1 MRILDMKQSIILMLL
16 TAAVASL
23 FAVACGSDAPAS
35 TPAPTP
41 NPPPM
46 TEEASDADWEAIL
59 GTTVLRPGSQRV
71 AFLLVG
77 PKALIT
83 VPEVSVS
90 TFFVS
95 DAGSA
100 DGPKETK
107 SATFNQWPYGTRGSY
122 TTDLSFDRPGHW
134 RLEIEGDEG
143 GGTMSRAILQVE
155 VTDGFSV
162 VDIGSKAPASM
173 NRTIENAAGLEEL
186 TSAHDPDPDL
196 YTTTIA
202 NALDQGRPTMVVFS
216 TPAFCTS
223 ATCGPQV
230 ETVSEVQGQ
239 YGDRASFIHVE
250 VYDNPHEVQG
260 DLDRAITS
268 PIMDEWG
275 LTSVPDWANES
286 WVFVMDRNGQVTA
299 RFEAYS
305 TATELEE
312 ALLQAL
318 N

>member
-1 MRILDMKQSIILMLL
+1 MKQFTILMLL
-16 TAAVASL
+16 TAAVISL
-23 FAVACGSDAPAS
+23 FTVSCGSSAPVS
-35 TPAPTP
+35 TPTTTP
-41 NPPPM
+41 VSTPSPLPM
-46 TEEASDADWEAIL
+46 TEEASDAAWEAIL

-77 PKALIT
+77 ARALIT
-83 VPEVSVS
+83 VPEVTVS

-107 SATFNQWPYGTRGSY
+107 VAMFNQWPYGTRGSY

-143 GGTMSRAILQVE
+143 SGTVSNAILQVE
-155 VTDGFSV
+155 VTDGYSV

-173 NRTIENAAGLEEL
+173 NRTIETAAGLEEL
-186 TSAHDPDPDL
+186 SSAHEPDPDL
-196 YTTTIA
+196 YTTSIA
-202 NALDQGRPTMVVFS
+202 SALNQGRPTMVVFS

-230 ETVSEVQGQ
+230 ETVSEVQGK

-275 LTSVPDWANES
+275 LTSVPEWTNES
-286 WVFVMDRNGQVTA
+286 WVFVMDPEGKVTA

-305 TATELEE
+305 TATELED
-312 ALLQAL
+312 ALLKVL

>member
-1 MRILDMKQSIILMLL
+1 M
-16 TAAVASL
+16 
-23 FAVACGSDAPAS
+23 
-35 TPAPTP
+35 
-41 NPPPM
+41 
-46 TEEASDADWEAIL
+46 
-59 GTTVLRPGSQRV
+59 
-71 AFLLVG
+71 LVG
-77 PKALIT
+77 PRALIT
-83 VPEVSVS
+83 VPEVTVS
-90 TFFVS
+90 TYFVS
-95 DAGSA
+95 DTGSA
-100 DGPKETK
+100 GGPKETK
-107 SATFNQWPYGTRGSY
+107 VAMFNQWPYGTRGSY

-143 GGTMSRAILQVE
+143 SGTMGRAVLQVE

-173 NRTIENAAGLEEL
+173 NRTIETAAGLEEL
-186 TSAHDPDPDL
+186 SSAHEPDPDL
-196 YTTTIA
+196 YTTSIA
-202 NALDQGRPTMVVFS
+202 NALNQGRPTMVVFS

-230 ETVSEVQGQ
+230 ETVSEVQGK

-275 LTSVPDWANES
+275 LTSVPEWTNES
-286 WVFVMDRNGQVTA
+286 WVFVMDREGKVTA

-305 TATELEE
+305 TATELED
-312 ALLQAL
+312 ALLQVL